1 MAASDKQDEPWTHV
15 CKTGIEVT
23 TTMDKCP
30 QCGIPRG
37 FFQTNYEL
45 NLLAMKRYADI
56 LTQRLEPP
64 MPKVQKE
71 VLDLRDQFAIA
82 ALTGILAKPSTGG
95 LPEEIATQCY
105 AMADAMMEARDNG

>member
-1 MAASDKQDEPWTHV
+1 
-15 CKTGIEVT
+15 
-23 TTMDKCP
+23 
-30 QCGIPRG
+30 
-37 FFQTNYEL
+37 
-45 NLLAMKRYADI
+45 
-56 LTQRLEPP
+56 